1 MKNDDIEAAAAG
13 DNRPLGAGTSE
24 VLLRAEIG
32 FWRELLNS
40 CDGSVPADSIERMQ
54 QALALAEHRFLQ
66 LCRDRGAVNASS
78 PGPAWTSQSGT
89 ESLH

>member
-1 MKNDDIEAAAAG
+1 MKYDDIEAAADGGAHA
-13 DNRPLGAGTSE
+13 LGAGTSE

-40 CDGSVPADSIERMQ
+40 CDRTVPADSIERMQ

-66 LCRDRGAVNASS
+66 SCRDRRAVNASS
-78 PGPAWTSQSGT
+78 PGPTWTSQSGT
-89 ESLH
+89 EFLH